1 MAPPESHNMPILAT
15 AVTTI
20 ECDGHHG
27 IACPNHSVVEFPYPQ
42 SVAIRLAKQSGWTVW
57 MESVCPACSTV
68 PAVPEVQA
76 PESPATKTRI
86 QVSLRSAGLLSGHD
100 FRVLASV

>member
-1 MAPPESHNMPILAT
+1 MSILAT

-27 IACPNHSVVEFPYPQ
+27 SACPDNAVVKFNYPK

-57 MESVCPACSTV
+57 MESTCPACSAVGITPGIQLPAA
-68 PAVPEVQA
+68 PAVLEV
-76 PESPATKTRI
+76 PVGFKPRP
-86 QVSLRSAGLLSGHD
+86 AGLLVGSD
-100 FRVLASV
+100 RRESVTA